1 MTGEGE
7 GKGRESEP
15 ADFGPPTGDFGPP
28 VSDFGP
34 PVSEFGPPLSEF
46 GPPTGDLP
54 VQGWQPAGADN
65 PELAWRP
72 ADGSPG
78 IPPEQPTIPA
88 PPPQY
93 RAPDSST
100 PAYPATSGESVPVV
114 RPRPGSTDDT
124 TVRHSVP
131 ANPVAQ
137 QRPGTERTVEPDQAT
152 VRHSAA
158 DLRWPGSDQSAA
170 TGTDSAGEPAR
181 PRAGGLSW
189 DSDPIAQKLTP
200 QSVSSTLAAKP
211 RRQLP
216 LGTIVTVAAV
226 IVAFLAVGVAIVV
239 VRGGGDDGKS
249 GTAVE
254 AIDGLSCPATQDGAV
269 TVGNGAGD
277 TTSGPDAVLGFQ
289 NAFYTQRSGPVA
301 REFVAPDSPT
311 ISSAAIIQQAI
322 DEQIPAGTQHCVRIT
337 ERTANTFDVDL
348 TERRPTGITT
358 VYKQRVTT
366 VERDGKTLL
375 WMIEDR
381 H

>member
-1 MTGEGE
+1 MTGAGE
-7 GKGRESEP
+7 DRGRESDP

-28 VSDFGP
+28 TGDFGP
-34 PVSEFGPPLSEF
+34 PVSEFGPPVSEF

-72 ADGSPG
+72 ADGASGAVPE
-78 IPPEQPTIPA
+78 PPAVPA

-100 PAYPATSGESVPVV
+100 PAYPATGDSVPVT

-131 ANPVAQ
+131 TDPAQ
-137 QRPGTERTVEPDQAT
+137 RRPGADRTAEPEQAT

-158 DLRWPGSDQSAA
+158 DLRWPGTEPSDR
-170 TGTDSAGEPAR
+170 GDGPVL
-181 PRAGGLSW
+181 PRSGGLSW

-200 QSVSSTLAAKP
+200 QSVSSALAEKP
-211 RRQLP
+211 RRGLP
-216 LGTIVTVAAV
+216 VGTIVAVAAV
-226 IVAFLAVGVAIVV
+226 IVAFIAVGVAIVV
-239 VRGGGDDGKS
+239 VRGGGEG
-249 GTAVE
+249 GTGPTAE
-254 AIDGLSCPATQDGAV
+254 AIEGLGCPATQDGAV

-289 NAFYTQRSGPVA
+289 HAFYTQRSGTGA
-301 REFVAPDSPT
+301 REFVAPDSPA
-311 ISSAAIIQQAI
+311 ISAAETIQGAI

-348 TERRPTGITT
+348 TERRPNGATT
-358 VYKQRVTT
+358 VYKQTVTT

-375 WMIEDR
+375 WVIEDR
-381 H
+381 R